1 MLLAGRQI
9 LEVGLFCRA
18 ENLDAFFSEI
28 GIEPGQGEAGPIN
41 RRFPN
46 APVEADLL
54 TLQLELKRLGMPLE
68 ECLDRD
74 DRDVHALLTPRT
86 NGLNNRLRAHV
97 HARCIPN
104 RG

>member
-1 MLLAGRQI
+1 
-9 LEVGLFCRA
+9 LFCRA

-54 TLQLELKRLGMPLE
+54 TLQLELKRLGMPWKNAST
-68 ECLDRD
+68 
-74 DRDVHALLTPRT
+74 VTT
-86 NGLNNRLRAHV
+86 GTFI
-97 HARCIPN
+97 RCSLPELMV
-104 RG
+104 